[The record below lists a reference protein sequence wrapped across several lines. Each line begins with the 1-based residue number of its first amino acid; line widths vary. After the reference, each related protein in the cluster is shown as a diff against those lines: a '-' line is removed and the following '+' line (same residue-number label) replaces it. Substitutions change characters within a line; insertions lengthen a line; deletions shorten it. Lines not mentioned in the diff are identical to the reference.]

1 MEPQSVIDGL
11 VNYVGAFLAGVI
23 ATLTPVGVAFAGITT
38 TLAILFWGVAAWS
51 GVAGL
56 VPSAMRITGIGA
68 VLFWALQHW
77 AEIMR
82 GALDA
87 ARGAVGL
94 FVGGYGGPSS
104 LFQMASD
111 IFERIAAER
120 VAFSITSPIDS
131 IVDGLVA
138 AIGAFAVW
146 GGLVVTGLLA
156 VLAEIELLLG
166 AAIAPLILPTLAFG
180 PIAPIGFG
188 AVTWLASAALRV
200 VVLGL
205 LSVLIADGVTSLVGV
220 GGSEEPLGHAQVMS
234 LLALGLLSAV
244 LGLSASSL
252 ASAIVRGAPGA
263 LGWSSVT
270 RVTGTVSSTT
280 NVASRAGNT
289 LATSARHGRAAA
301 AAGAAGSATAAAV
314 RRNRGDPFA
323 S

>member
-1 MEPQSVIDGL
+1 MEQQDVIDGL
-11 VNYVGAFLAGVI
+11 INYVGTFLAGVI

-56 VPSAMRITGIGA
+56 VPGAMRITGIGA
-68 VLFWALQHW
+68 VLFWALQNW
-77 AEIMR
+77 AGIMQ

-146 GGLVVTGLLA
+146 GGLVVTGLRA

-166 AAIAPLILPTLAFG
+166 AAIAPLILPALAFG
-180 PIAPIGFG
+180 PIASIGFG

-220 GGSEEPLGHAQVMS
+220 GGSEEPLDHAQVMS

-244 LGLSASSL
+244 LGMSASSL

-270 RVTGTVSSTT
+270 RVTGTVSSAGATT
-280 NVASRAGNT
+280 SRTASTAASRVGGLIGAN
-289 LATSARHGRAAA
+289 AARNSANAAA
-301 AAGAAGSATAAAV
+301 TA
-314 RRNRGDPFA
+314 RTRGDPFT

>member
-1 MEPQSVIDGL
+1 MEQQNVIDGL
-11 VNYVGAFLAGVI
+11 VNYVGTFLANVI

-56 VPSAMRITGIGA
+56 VPGAMRITGIGA
-68 VLFWALQHW
+68 VLFWTLQHW

-82 GALDA
+82 GALNA

-94 FVGGYGGPSS
+94 FMGGYGGPSS
-104 LFQMASD
+104 LFAMASD

-131 IVDGLVA
+131 IVDGLIG

-146 GGLVVTGLLA
+146 FGLVVTGLLA

-166 AAIAPLILPTLAFG
+166 AAIAPLILPALVFG
-180 PIAPIGFG
+180 PTASIGFG
-188 AVTWLASAALRV
+188 AVTWLVSAALRV

-205 LSVLIADGVTSLVGV
+205 LSVLIADGVTNLVGI

-263 LGWSSVT
+263 LGWGSVT
-270 RVTGTVSSTT
+270 RVTGTVSSAASTSSR
-280 NVASRAGNT
+280 VAS
-289 LATSARHGRAAA
+289 A
-301 AAGAAGSATAAAV
+301 AAGTNARHAGAGRAGSSAAAV
-314 RRNRGDPFA
+314 TRNRGNPFA

>member
-1 MEPQSVIDGL
+1 MEQQDVIDGL
-11 VNYVGAFLAGVI
+11 INYVGTFLAGVI

-56 VPSAMRITGIGA
+56 VPGAMRITGIGA
-68 VLFWALQHW
+68 VLFWALQNW
-77 AEIMR
+77 AGIMQ

-131 IVDGLVA
+131 IVDGFVA

-166 AAIAPLILPTLAFG
+166 AAIAPLILPTLAFS
-180 PIAPIGFG
+180 PIASIGFG

-220 GGSEEPLGHAQVMS
+220 GGSEEPLDHAQVMS
-234 LLALGLLSAV
+234 LMALGLLSAV
-244 LGLSASSL
+244 LGMSASSL

-270 RVTGTVSSTT
+270 RVTGTVSSAGATT
-280 NVASRAGNT
+280 SRTASTAAGRVGGLIGAN
-289 LATSARHGRAAA
+289 AARNSANAAA
-301 AAGAAGSATAAAV
+301 TA
-314 RRNRGDPFA
+314 RTRGDSFT

>member
-1 MEPQSVIDGL
+1 
-11 VNYVGAFLAGVI
+11 
-23 ATLTPVGVAFAGITT
+23 
-38 TLAILFWGVAAWS
+38 
-51 GVAGL
+51 
-56 VPSAMRITGIGA
+56 MRITGIGA
-68 VLFWALQHW
+68 VLFWALQNW
-77 AEIMR
+77 AGIMQ
-82 GALDA
+82 GALGA

-156 VLAEIELLLG
+156 VLAEIELMLG

-180 PIAPIGFG
+180 PIASIGFG

-220 GGSEEPLGHAQVMS
+220 GGSEEPLDHAQVMS

-244 LGLSASSL
+244 LGMSASSL

-270 RVTGTVSSTT
+270 RVTGTVSSAGATT
-280 NVASRAGNT
+280 SRTASTAASRAGGLIGAN
-289 LATSARHGRAAA
+289 AARNSANAAA
-301 AAGAAGSATAAAV
+301 TA
-314 RRNRGDPFA
+314 RTRGDPFT

>member
-1 MEPQSVIDGL
+1 MEQQDVIDGL
-11 VNYVGAFLAGVI
+11 INYVGTFLAGVI

-56 VPSAMRITGIGA
+56 VPGAMRITGIGA
-68 VLFWALQHW
+68 VLFWALQNW
-77 AEIMR
+77 AGIMQ

-180 PIAPIGFG
+180 PIASIGFG

-205 LSVLIADGVTSLVGV
+205 LSVLIANGVTSLVGV
-220 GGSEEPLGHAQVMS
+220 GGSEEPLDHAQVMS

-244 LGLSASSL
+244 LGMSASSL

-270 RVTGTVSSTT
+270 RVTSTVSSAGTT
-280 NVASRAGNT
+280 TSRTASTAASRVGGLIGAN
-289 LATSARHGRAAA
+289 AARNSANAAA
-301 AAGAAGSATAAAV
+301 TA
-314 RRNRGDPFA
+314 RTRGDPFT

>member
-1 MEPQSVIDGL
+1 MDSQSVIDGL
-11 VNYVGAFLAGVI
+11 VNYVGTFLAGVI
-23 ATLTPVGVAFAGITT
+23 ATLTPIGVAFAGITT

-68 VLFWALQHW
+68 VLFWALQNW
-77 AEIMR
+77 AAIMR

-94 FVGGYGGPSS
+94 LVDGYAGPSS
-104 LFQMASD
+104 LFAMASD

-131 IVDGLVA
+131 IVDGLIA

-146 GGLVVTGLLA
+146 LGLVTTGLLA

-166 AAIAPLILPTLAFG
+166 AAIAPLILPALAFG

-188 AVTWLASAALRV
+188 AVTWLVSAALRV
-200 VVLGL
+200 IVLGL
-205 LSVLIADGVTSLVGV
+205 LSVLIADGVTTMVGV
-220 GGSEEPLGHAQVMS
+220 GGSDEPLAHAQVMS
-234 LLALGLLSAV
+234 LLALGLLAAV
-244 LGLSASSL
+244 LGLSASSV

-263 LGWSSVT
+263 LGWGSVT
-270 RVTGTVSSTT
+270 RVSGTVSSAATVTSRTANAIAGT
-280 NVASRAGNT
+280 NARHAGAGRAG
-289 LATSARHGRAAA
+289 AAA
-301 AAGAAGSATAAAV
+301 AVIT
-314 RRNRGDPFA
+314 RNRGNPFA

>member
-1 MEPQSVIDGL
+1 MEQQSVIDGL
-11 VNYVGAFLAGVI
+11 VDYVGTFLAGVI
-23 ATLTPVGVAFAGITT
+23 ATLTPVGVAFAGSTT

-51 GVAGL
+51 GVGGL

-77 AEIMR
+77 AEIMQ
-82 GALDA
+82 GSLNA

-131 IVDGLVA
+131 IVDGLIA

-146 GGLVVTGLLA
+146 LGLVVTGLLA

-180 PIAPIGFG
+180 PTAAIGFG

-200 VVLGL
+200 IVLGL
-205 LSVLIADGVTSLVGV
+205 LSVLIADGVTRLVGIA
-220 GGSEEPLGHAQVMS
+220 GSEQPLDHAQVTS
-234 LLALGLLSAV
+234 LLALGLLSAT

-252 ASAIVRGAPGA
+252 ASGIVRGTPGA
-263 LGWSSVT
+263 LGWGSVT
-270 RVTGTVSSTT
+270 RVTGTVSSAATVT
-280 NVASRAGNT
+280 SRAGNT
-289 LATSARHGRAAA
+289 AASRVGGLVGANAARNA
-301 AAGAAGSATAAAV
+301 ATAAAV
-314 RRNRGDPFA
+314 TRNRGDPFA

>member
-1 MEPQSVIDGL
+1 MEQQDVIDGL
-11 VNYVGAFLAGVI
+11 INYVGTFLAGVI

-56 VPSAMRITGIGA
+56 VPGAMRITGIGA
-68 VLFWALQHW
+68 VLFWALQNW
-77 AEIMR
+77 AGIMQ
-82 GALDA
+82 GALGA

-156 VLAEIELLLG
+156 VLAEIELMLG

-180 PIAPIGFG
+180 PIASIGFG

-220 GGSEEPLGHAQVMS
+220 GGSEEPLDHAQVMS

-244 LGLSASSL
+244 LGMSASSL

-270 RVTGTVSSTT
+270 RVTGTVSSAGATT
-280 NVASRAGNT
+280 SRTASTAASRAGGLIGAN
-289 LATSARHGRAAA
+289 AARNSANAAP
-301 AAGAAGSATAAAV
+301 TA
-314 RRNRGDPFA
+314 RTRGDPFT

>member
-1 MEPQSVIDGL
+1 MEQQDVIDGL
-11 VNYVGAFLAGVI
+11 VNYVGTFLAGVI

-56 VPSAMRITGIGA
+56 VPGAMRITGIGA
-68 VLFWALQHW
+68 VLFWALQNW
-77 AEIMR
+77 GGIMQ

-120 VAFSITSPIDS
+120 VAFSITSPVDS

-146 GGLVVTGLLA
+146 FGLVTTGLLA

-166 AAIAPLILPTLAFG
+166 VAIAPLILPALAFG
-180 PIAPIGFG
+180 PIAAIGFG

-220 GGSEEPLGHAQVMS
+220 GGSEEPLDHAQVMS

-244 LGLSASSL
+244 LGLSASSV
-252 ASAIVRGAPGA
+252 ASSIVRGTPGA

-270 RVTGTVSSTT
+270 RVTGTVSSAATVT
-280 NVASRAGNT
+280 SRAANAVAGTNARNT
-289 LATSARHGRAAA
+289 GAGRAAVA
-301 AAGAAGSATAAAV
+301 ATAV
-314 RRNRGDPFA
+314 RRNRGDPFT

>member
-1 MEPQSVIDGL
+1 MEQQDVIDGL
-11 VNYVGAFLAGVI
+11 INYVGTFLAGVI

-56 VPSAMRITGIGA
+56 VPGAMRITGIGA
-68 VLFWALQHW
+68 VLFWALQNW
-77 AEIMR
+77 AGIMQ

-180 PIAPIGFG
+180 PIASIGFG

-205 LSVLIADGVTSLVGV
+205 LSVLIANGVTSLVGV
-220 GGSEEPLGHAQVMS
+220 GGSEEPLDHAQVMS

-244 LGLSASSL
+244 LGMSASSL

-270 RVTGTVSSTT
+270 RVTSTVSSAGTT
-280 NVASRAGNT
+280 TSRTASTAASRVGGLIGAN
-289 LATSARHGRAAA
+289 AARNSANAAA
-301 AAGAAGSATAAAV
+301 TA
-314 RRNRGDPFA
+314 RNRGDPFT

>member
-1 MEPQSVIDGL
+1 MEQQDVIDGL
-11 VNYVGAFLAGVI
+11 VNYVGTFLASVI

-56 VPSAMRITGIGA
+56 VPGAMRITGIGA
-68 VLFWALQHW
+68 VLFWALQNW
-77 AEIMR
+77 AGIMQ

-166 AAIAPLILPTLAFG
+166 AATAPLILPTLAFG
-180 PIAPIGFG
+180 PIASIGFG

-220 GGSEEPLGHAQVMS
+220 GGSEEPLDHAQVMS

-270 RVTGTVSSTT
+270 RVTGTVSSAGST
-280 NVASRAGNT
+280 ASRTAST
-289 LATSARHGRAAA
+289 
-301 AAGAAGSATAAAV
+301 AAGRVGGLVGANAARNSVNAAAV
-314 RRNRGDPFA
+314 ARTRSDPFT

>member
-1 MEPQSVIDGL
+1 VEQQDVIDGL
-11 VNYVGAFLAGVI
+11 VNYVGAFLTGVI

-56 VPSAMRITGIGA
+56 VPGAMRITGIGA
-68 VLFWALQHW
+68 VLFWTLQHW
-77 AEIMR
+77 AEIVR

-104 LFQMASD
+104 LFEMASD

-156 VLAEIELLLG
+156 VLAELELLLG

-180 PIAPIGFG
+180 PTATIGFG

-220 GGSEEPLGHAQVMS
+220 GGSEAPLGHDQVMS

-270 RVTGTVSSTT
+270 RVTGTVSSATAAT
-280 NVASRAGNT
+280 SRTANTAASRVGGLVGAN
-289 LATSARHGRAAA
+289 AARNA
-301 AAGAAGSATAAAV
+301 ATAAAV
-314 RRNRGDPFA
+314 TRNRGDPFA